1 MFGYG
6 VYSCPDNVTVSE
18 NPFNVPNRQTTGITL
33 HKGVDNPLSFIVMN
47 ADGKYMKLGDNEALV
62 VNLYDATRE
71 RLIYQTTLVAV
82 APTTDSEAGLARPTF
97 SNSTKV
103 YYSGSIPAGVIQD
116 LVTGYNYRY
125 SVVKMVLNPPRTPM
139 VTPLY
144 TDLTKRVDGFVEI
157 VDSVVPAF
165 TPSYEI
171 SLKADASFVG
181 QRWNMA
187 KTIVVGVPDIDNY
200 SMFSSSAVPAG
211 AQFGELDGTSTIAI
225 YLKDFK
231 GRIQLQGN
239 LSNDAPV
246 DSEDYKWFDIELD
259 AQPYLEYGMTP
270 DSELGNG
277 IKAFNIRGNYM
288 WVRVRLLAPKIITV
302 NPITLQN
309 IVKYNIFD
317 NVPKI
322 LYRK

>member
-6 VYSCPDNVTVSE
+6 LYSCPDNVTVSE

-47 ADGKYMKLGDNEALV
+47 ADGKYMRLADNETLV

-71 RLIYQTTLVAV
+71 RLIYQHTLEPV

-97 SNSTKV
+97 SNNKKV
-103 YYSGSIPAGVIQD
+103 YYAGSIPAGVIQD
-116 LVTGYNYRY
+116 LVTGRNYRY

-144 TDLTKRVDGFVEI
+144 TDLTRRVDGFVEI
-157 VDSVVPAF
+157 SDSVVPAF

-171 SLKADASFVG
+171 SLKEDASFVG

-187 KTIVVGVPDIDNY
+187 KTISVGVPDLENY
-200 SMFSSSAVPAG
+200 TMFSSSAVPAG
-211 AQFGELDGTSTIAI
+211 AQYGELDGTSTIAI

-246 DSEDYKWFDIELD
+246 DSEDYKWFDIDLD
-259 AQPYLEYGMTP
+259 AKPFLEYAMTP
-270 DSELGNG
+270 DSPLGNG

-288 WVRVRLLAPKIITV
+288 WVRVRLLMPKIKTTDDITFRES
-302 NPITLQN
+302 I
-309 IVKYNIFD
+309 KYNIFEH
-317 NVPKI
+317 VTKI

>member
-1 MFGYG
+1 MYGYG

-18 NPFNVPNRQTTGITL
+18 NPFIVPNRQTTGITL
-33 HKGVDNPLSFIVMN
+33 NKGVDNPLSFIVLN
-47 ADGKYMKLGDNEALV
+47 ADGKYMRLADNEALV
-62 VNLYDATRE
+62 VNLYDASRK
-71 RLIYQTTLVAV
+71 RLIYQTTLVPV
-82 APTTDSEAGLARPTF
+82 DPTPDSEAGLARPTF
-97 SNSTKV
+97 SNAKKV

-116 LVTGYNYRY
+116 LVSGSNYRY

-139 VTPLY
+139 VTPLF
-144 TDLTKRVDGFVEI
+144 TDLSRRVDGFVEV

-171 SLKADASFVG
+171 SLSEDASFVG
-181 QRWNMA
+181 QRWEMS
-187 KTIVVGVPDIDNY
+187 KTIVVGVPDLDNY
-200 SMFSSSAVPAG
+200 TMFSSSAVPAG
-211 AQFGELDGTSTIAI
+211 AQYGELDGTSTIAI

-259 AQPYLEYGMTP
+259 GQTYLEYGMTAGS
-270 DSELGNG
+270 DLGNG

-288 WVRVRLLAPKIITV
+288 WVRVRLLMPKIKTT
-302 NPITLQN
+302 NPLTLQN
-309 IVKYNIFD
+309 IVKYNIFEH
-317 NVPKI
+317 VPKI